1 MMSGIRARNTRP
13 EMRLRRELHALG
25 FRFRL
30 HAKDLPGK
38 PDLVLKKHNAAIFVH
53 GCFWHRHRDC
63 RLASTPASNSGFWA
77 DKFARNVERDMQ
89 ATAAL
94 RNKGWRVAVVWEC
107 GLRRKDIAIVMEQ
120 ARQWLLSDDPYI
132 ELPRSREVS

>member
-63 RLASTPASNSGFWA
+63 PLASTPSSNREFWA
-77 DKFARNVERDMQ
+77 DKFARNSERDRQ
-89 ATAAL
+89 AMEAL
-94 RNKGWRVAVVWEC
+94 RSMGWRIATVWEC
-107 GLRRKDIAIVMEQ
+107 GLRRKDISIVIELT
-120 ARQWLLSDDPYI
+120 RQWLLSHDPHI
-132 ELPRSREVS
+132 ELPRP